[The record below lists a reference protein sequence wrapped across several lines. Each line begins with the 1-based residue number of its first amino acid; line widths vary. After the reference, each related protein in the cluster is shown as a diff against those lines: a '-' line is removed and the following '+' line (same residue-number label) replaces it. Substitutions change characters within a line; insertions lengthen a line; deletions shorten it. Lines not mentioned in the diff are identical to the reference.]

1 MAKAKAPAKKPA
13 AKAAGKKL
21 VGKISHF
28 FPKINVAVVEVEAP
42 LKIGDK
48 ISIEGPTTKFEQK
61 VESMQVEHKEIKAA
75 KKGDS
80 IGMKV
85 ADKVREKDLVYKV

>member
-1 MAKAKAPAKKPA
+1 MAKKK
-13 AKAAGKKL
+13 
-21 VGKISHF
+21 VGTISHY
-28 FPKINVAVVEVEAP
+28 FPKISVAVVEVEAP
-42 LKIGDK
+42 LKVGDK
-48 ISIEGPTTKFEQK
+48 ISIEGPTTKFEQT

-85 ADKVREKDLVYKV
+85 AEKVREKDLVYKA

>member
-1 MAKAKAPAKKPA
+1 MPE
-13 AKAAGKKL
+13 KKL

-28 FPKINVAVVEVEAP
+28 FPKISVAVIEVEAP
-42 LKIGDK
+42 IKVGDK
-48 ISIEGPTTKFEQK
+48 ISIEGPTTKFEQT
-61 VESMQVEHKEIKAA
+61 VESMEVEHKKVKSA

-85 ADKVREKDLVYKV
+85 AEKVREKDLVYKV

>member
-1 MAKAKAPAKKPA
+1 MPE
-13 AKAAGKKL
+13 KKL

-28 FPKINVAVVEVEAP
+28 FPKISVAVIEVEAP
-42 LKIGDK
+42 IKVGDK

-61 VESMQVEHKEIKAA
+61 VESMEVEHKKVKSA

-85 ADKVREKDLVYKV
+85 AEKVREKDLVYKV